1 MGKQSLN
8 LRGIYTAIVTP
19 FTKDGEKV
27 DYSSLEALLEYQRNG
42 NVAGIVVCGST
53 GEATT
58 LSDAEYV
65 AVVKFVRERTL
76 GKMPCVSGISLS
88 STARAIEVAK
98 FAEEVG
104 CDGLLVAA
112 PPYNKPMQSGI
123 IEHFRAIHRATS
135 VPIIAYNIPGR
146 SAVSI
151 APSTLGSLSHEGV
164 ICAVKESSGSVD
176 VMADTLALVRQD
188 CQVVSGDDSMTLAVV
203 AYGGVG
209 AISAGAN
216 ALPTEMSALVSAWHH
231 GDAVEARS
239 IQMSIL
245 GRLRSLFIETN
256 PVPVK
261 TVLAL
266 KGVIAHSTVRLPLV
280 PVSSASLDRIRA
292 EFAL

>member
-1 MGKQSLN
+1 MGKQSLD

-27 DYSSLEALLEYQRNG
+27 DYSSLEALLEYQRKG

-58 LSDAEYV
+58 LSDAEYID
-65 AVVKFVRERTL
+65 VVKFVRERTL

-88 STARAIEVAK
+88 STAKAIEVAK

-112 PPYNKPMQSGI
+112 PPYNKPMQNGI

-164 ICAVKESSGSVD
+164 ICGVKESSGSVD

-188 CQVVSGDDSMTLAVV
+188 CQVVSGDDSMTLAVL

-216 ALPTEMSALVSAWHH
+216 ALPVEMSALASAWHR

-239 IQMSIL
+239 IQMALL
-245 GRLRSLFIETN
+245 GRLRSLFMETN
-256 PVPVK
+256 PVPAK

-266 KGVIAHSTVRLPLV
+266 KGVIAHPTVRLPLV
-280 PVSSASLDRIRA
+280 PVSNVSLDKIRA